1 MLFFYCPIFLLINGQ
16 TGVTKVVS
24 GVIFF
29 SIGTLFLYLFI
40 MKSRTLKAD
49 FIEWRFIMGY
59 LFLYFILYY
68 VIAIGICMLLSI
80 LGVISYQIGWFS
92 CFYCSFIVMPKNFHG
107 RAKSRQLGIFRA
119 ITHDEPHGKSLWQWA
134 WSSDGWLWERFVCYD
149 RWL

>member
-1 MLFFYCPIFLLINGQ
+1 MSNKIFDTEVFKKIINLPRLRGKVRTISFIDVLIGCFFFYCPIFLLINGQ

-80 LGVISYQIGWFS
+80 LGVISYQIG
-92 CFYCSFIVMPKNFHG
+92 
-107 RAKSRQLGIFRA
+107 
-119 ITHDEPHGKSLWQWA
+119 
-134 WSSDGWLWERFVCYD
+134 
-149 RWL
+149 